1 MKPLTPKR
9 NEQAM
14 KAIQIKLQY
23 ITATGCEWLEEIVEV
38 NESNYLNIIDKYVKE
53 SQQKADALET
63 KWQSNG
69 EDEYLYLN
77 VEPIDVGY
85 IDELFKKVY
94 TYVENL

>member
-1 MKPLTPKR
+1 MKLLTPKR

-23 ITATGCEWLEEIVEV
+23 ITVTGCEWLEEIVEV

-77 VEPIDVGY
+77 IEPIDVGY